1 MKQTEAYCRS
11 RWNRLAPEIREEI
24 ENAVNAGYTY
34 ITLSRKLRGL
44 EYEALENL
52 GYGIYFNK
60 ATNTHEVRW

>member
-1 MKQTEAYCRS
+1 MNQTEAYCKS

-44 EYEALENL
+44 ECEALENL
-52 GYGIYFNK
+52 GYSIYFNK
-60 ATNTHEVRW
+60 ATNTDEVRW